1 MSQVQ
6 HHQQHQQWEEYADL
20 IQRASQSRSDAIQLQ
35 KAVNTALKETKNAKN
50 GIDNSQ
56 FATTHRVS

>member
-1 MSQVQ
+1 MREIQ

-35 KAVNTALKETKNAKN
+35 KAVNTALKEKENAKN
-50 GIDNSQ
+50 GTDNSQ
-56 FATTHRVS
+56 FATTDCVS

>member
-1 MSQVQ
+1 MNEVQ

-35 KAVNTALKETKNAKN
+35 KAVNTALNQQKTLENTPKTLDIL
-50 GIDNSQ
+50 GQ
-56 FATTHRVS
+56 